1 MSLREVASWRALGA
15 SRAPERELSAA
26 DAPSRPGFE
35 RALAARRREAS
46 EQRAALG
53 AALGLAD
60 EALLGRLV
68 ELDVRGS
75 TALAFWL
82 APLVEVAW
90 ADGRVDPE
98 ERVALE
104 RVASDLGLWRGTPA
118 RAQLEAWLDEAPP
131 PALYAAWHRY
141 LRLVRARGGRGLVDR
156 ARTVAEAAG
165 GPLRGERNAAREA
178 RVLRRLEA
186 SFVAAQAPRRARIRG
201 ASTSPAEGRS
211 S

>member
-82 APLVEVAW
+82 APLVEVVQ
-90 ADGRVDPE
+90 RK
-98 ERVALE
+98 
-104 RVASDLGLWRGTPA
+104 
-118 RAQLEAWLDEAPP
+118 
-131 PALYAAWHRY
+131 
-141 LRLVRARGGRGLVDR
+141 
-156 ARTVAEAAG
+156 
-165 GPLRGERNAAREA
+165 
-178 RVLRRLEA
+178 
-186 SFVAAQAPRRARIRG
+186 F
-201 ASTSPAEGRS
+201 
-211 S
+211 